1 MKVTVKLFA
10 MLSRYCPGHAAGTPF
25 LVEIPDHSSIQDL
38 LNFLHIPMEETKIT
52 FVNNQIQPIDY
63 ILKDGDSVG
72 IFPPVAG
79 GEENFITLDVW
90 LYGELAQ
97 FGGEHKQ
104 LGYAN
109 IKVSLPSG
117 STMQALLDQLNLP
130 SEARGIT
137 FINGNLSAMPGIQP
151 DLNHVLQNGDR
162 VAFFHLRSM
171 WPFQYRFGI
180 TMTDEMTQS
189 ITQREDGEL
198 HHTYKLNDD
207 EAQKT
212 NDRID

>member
-10 MLSRYCPGHAAGTPF
+10 MLIRYFPDHVAGTPF
-25 LVEIPDHSSIQDL
+25 IVEISDDSSIQDL
-38 LNFLHIPMEETKIT
+38 LNFLHIPQDETKIT
-52 FVNNQIQPIDY
+52 FVNNQIRPVDY
-63 ILKDGDSVG
+63 ILKDGDTVG

-79 GEENFITLDVW
+79 GGKNSITLDVW

-97 FGGEHKQ
+97 YGGEHAQ

-109 IKVSLPSG
+109 IKVPLPHG
-117 STMQALLDQLNLP
+117 STIQDLLNQLNLP

-137 FINGNLSAMPGIQP
+137 FINGNLSAMPGVQP
-151 DLNHVLQNGDR
+151 DLNHVLQDGDR

-180 TMTDEMTQS
+180 TMTNEMTQS
-189 ITQREDGEL
+189 ITQRDDGGL
-198 HHTYKLNDD
+198 HHSYELNDD
-207 EAQKT
+207 
-212 NDRID
+212 